1 MSKLI
6 IPFMLIGALFFASFN
21 MLKPSIK
28 FDKIEHDFG
37 KIPQSEP
44 VSCEFTFTND
54 GDAPLILTNVKA
66 SCGCTTPDWPQE
78 PIMPGAQGV
87 IKATYNAAAAGVFD
101 KTITVFSNSS
111 KPELILKLRG
121 VVEKRT
127 VDDGNGGKTELK
139 LN

>member
-1 MSKLI
+1 MNKLI
-6 IPFMLIGALFFASFN
+6 IPFMLIGALVFASFSI
-21 MLKPSIK
+21 LKPSLK
-28 FDKIEHDFG
+28 FDKTEHDFG

-44 VSCEFTFTND
+44 VTCEFTFTND

-87 IKATYNAAAAGVFD
+87 IKATYNAAAAGAFD
-101 KTITVFSNSS
+101 KTITVYSNAT
-111 KPELILKLRG
+111 KPELILKLKG

-127 VDDGNGGKTELK
+127 VDDGDEGKTELK